1 MNFKREIGLGFFF
14 LVLAVLYFI
23 GSLSISTFDPFS
35 SGRGGII
42 LTSRSVPQMLSL
54 MVAVLS
60 VIHIISNVVKMKK
73 KESQAGTDDQTIKKA
88 TFTFDR
94 TRRLMVINILLIFA
108 YIFCFT
114 RLGFIVS
121 TFLFLFAE
129 IFLLIPAVKRKSW
142 AIFTVCFSLGV
153 PVLLYLLF
161 TKLLTMYLPRG
172 LIG

>member
-1 MNFKREIGLGFFF
+1 MDFKKEIGIGVFF

-35 SGRGGII
+35 SGREGLI
-42 LTSRSVPQMLSL
+42 LSSRSVPQMLSL
-54 MVAVLS
+54 LVAVLS
-60 VIHIISNVVKMKK
+60 ISHIVSNVLKMKK
-73 KESQAGTDDQTIKKA
+73 AIDVQTVKKSA
-88 TFTFDR
+88 FIFDR
-94 TRRLMVINILLIFA
+94 PRRLMVINILLIFA

-121 TFLFLFAE
+121 TFAFLFVE
-129 IFLLIPAVKRKSW
+129 VFLLIPAVKRKSW
-142 AIFTVCFSLGV
+142 ALFTVCFSIGV

-161 TKLLTMYLPRG
+161 TKLLTMYLPSG